1 MDIGVPR
8 EIKAQE
14 GRVALLPAQVE
25 SLVATGRRVR
35 VERGAG
41 GLSGAEDRDYEVAG
55 AELLND
61 AAEVYA
67 GSELIVKVKEI
78 LPGIDQ
84 IIIYLIAVIIL
95 LVRPRGLL
103 GRKGV
108 MET

>member
-8 EIKAQE
+8 EVKAQE

-41 GLSGAEDRDYEVAG
+41 RLSGAEDGDYEGAG
-55 AELLND
+55 AELVTD
-61 AAEVYA
+61 AAKVYA

-78 LPGIDQ
+78 LPEEYG
-84 IIIYLIAVIIL
+84 YLRREHVVLTNLHTAL
-95 LVRPRGLL
+95 NRN
-103 GRKGV
+103 
-108 MET
+108 